1 MPKYHINNNGKPAI
15 CKAQHQ
21 CPLTDENGQPQQHF
35 DNAKDAQKYYEQ
47 QMAENYGVITS
58 ISLKDASSNDS
69 SIDKKDNNKIL
80 SLVNGIKDSNI
91 TPEQAIEIGSIIITS
106 IRNNLSF
113 DINNI
118 KESDITPSQWNEI
131 TSKTLSTIN
140 AISPIGDTMKNELSG
155 NKSIQKIL
163 KQETEIIPNSIK
175 NKLNKH
181 HIVCEKVRK
190 NNAQDWSGYYKGWGM
205 RQIASTAELPQ
216 SHKDL
221 PAGEYFSTHIS
232 PFSVRE
238 QFSTQVIVSMGNGK
252 GKVMHVSNNDFMKP
266 RSNKNFLYKR
276 KNNQNLTINTPYG
289 GAVEL
294 NGVTIYEQAEKIRD
308 HSIST
313 IAGPDYL
320 SSPDNPNMGVRAIYL
335 HEYTHFA
342 EARIPEFKYSNV
354 KAMYDKIKNSN
365 NVSINDAD
373 KTSPFPSD
381 YMGEANGGEFLTRA
395 SEYLFVPER
404 SNKMFGSDRHPN
416 ADKVLAWTA
425 GIWATSAINAG
436 R

>member
-1 MPKYHINNNGKPAI
+1 MPKYHINSSGKPAI

-21 CPLTDENGQPQQHF
+21 CPLTDENGQPQKHF
-35 DNAKDAQKYYEQ
+35 DNATEAQQHYEQ
-47 QMAENYGVITS
+47 QMEEKYGATIS
-58 ISLKDASSNDS
+58 ISLTDTPSNDS
-69 SIDKKDNNKIL
+69 SITKEDRNKIL
-80 SLVNGIKDSNI
+80 SLVNNIKDHNI
-91 TPEQAIEIGSIIITS
+91 TPDQAIEIGNIITAS

-113 DINNI
+113 NINEV
-118 KESDITPSQWNEI
+118 KESDITPEQWKEI
-131 TSKTLSTIN
+131 TSKTLSAIN
-140 AISPIGDTMKNELSG
+140 AISPIGDTMKNKLSG
-155 NKSIQKIL
+155 NRNIQRVL
-163 KQETEIIPNSIK
+163 QQETQIIPNSIK

-216 SHKDL
+216 SHKAL
-221 PAGEYFSTHIS
+221 PAGEYFSSHIS
-232 PFSVRE
+232 PFSARE

-266 RSNKNFLYKR
+266 RSNKNFSYKR

-294 NGVTIYEQAEKIRD
+294 NGVTIYEQSEKIRD

-320 SSPDNPNMGVRAIYL
+320 SSPDNPNMGVRAIYV

-342 EARIPEFKYSNV
+342 EARIPEFKYSNI
-354 KAMYDKIKNSN
+354 KGMYDDINTSN

-373 KTSPFPSD
+373 KASPFPSD
-381 YMGEANGGEFLTRA
+381 YMSEANGGEFLTRA

-404 SNKMFGSDRHPN
+404 SSRMFGFDRHPN

-425 GIWATSAINAG
+425 GIWAAAAINAG
-436 R
+436 Q